1 MPIQHPILRNVV
13 YTLLFLSSYTQAVAV
28 ENQESAKSVA
38 ISQPTS
44 KGHAAVGETAKPLSA
59 AERIAG
65 LRKLLDADR
74 SRRDA
79 LNAEVERLERSFR
92 EASDQFT
99 ELDAQLK
106 AAKGATET
114 KSAEAIAKVQQ
125 IEMKWTPARD
135 HFERI
140 IERRKVVQQQIK
152 ILDEKLELEH
162 ETLGRL
168 ESADADVAKNAASKA
183 AISAAKTDSELPAKS
198 AATPENK
205 RDANVPVAKT
215 AMPVAAA
222 DDREVHA
229 ERELETKQADR
240 ATLGEHAQLLD
251 RSIDVFERDLMVG
264 NKLLKNAEA
273 EVAAA
278 QAAHDHV
285 ANILSRMSESDNRR
299 PEYQRQLQADL
310 ERVAAA
316 RKDVEQQK
324 QFITES
330 EALLQRM
337 RQGRLNTHGKIEQAE
352 SSVAAARSR
361 VWFLKSPFAPH
372 RAVQW
377 LATNGPRVLAV
388 IVFVFLARWISRLV
402 GRKVVAAI
410 VRRRGS
416 LQGADRDARAET
428 LGRVFQNATGTAIL
442 VLGTLA
448 ILDQVGVNVTVLL
461 GGAAVIGAAVAF
473 GSQNLIRDFV
483 AGFMILVEN
492 QYSVGSVVKIG
503 DVSGVVEDISLRT
516 TVLRDEEGVVHFIP
530 HGQINTVSNM
540 TYSWSRAVLTIAVS
554 YKEDVDRVM
563 QILLE
568 VAQQLS
574 HDPGFS
580 HSIID
585 EPEMLGVDALGDSS
599 VSIKFLIKTRPMR
612 QWAVKREVLRRI
624 KKKFDELGIA
634 IPFSQRVVQLVHVET

>member
-1 MPIQHPILRNVV
+1 M
-13 YTLLFLSSYTQAVAV
+13 
-28 ENQESAKSVA
+28 
-38 ISQPTS
+38 
-44 KGHAAVGETAKPLSA
+44 
-59 AERIAG
+59 
-65 LRKLLDADR
+65 
-74 SRRDA
+74 
-79 LNAEVERLERSFR
+79 
-92 EASDQFT
+92 
-99 ELDAQLK
+99 
-106 AAKGATET
+106 
-114 KSAEAIAKVQQ
+114 
-125 IEMKWTPARD
+125 
-135 HFERI
+135 
-140 IERRKVVQQQIK
+140 
-152 ILDEKLELEH
+152 
-162 ETLGRL
+162 
-168 ESADADVAKNAASKA
+168 
-183 AISAAKTDSELPAKS
+183 
-198 AATPENK
+198 
-205 RDANVPVAKT
+205 
-215 AMPVAAA
+215 
-222 DDREVHA
+222 
-229 ERELETKQADR
+229 
-240 ATLGEHAQLLD
+240 
-251 RSIDVFERDLMVG
+251 
-264 NKLLKNAEA
+264 
-273 EVAAA
+273 
-278 QAAHDHV
+278 
-285 ANILSRMSESDNRR
+285 
-299 PEYQRQLQADL
+299 
-310 ERVAAA
+310 
-316 RKDVEQQK
+316 
-324 QFITES
+324 
-330 EALLQRM
+330 
-337 RQGRLNTHGKIEQAE
+337 
-352 SSVAAARSR
+352 
-361 VWFLKSPFAPH
+361 
-372 RAVQW
+372 QW